1 MTSGWRSRLTH
12 NLGRRRKEH
21 LKSLEQAQKERTSEQ
36 SGEIERLRHQNA
48 ELRRENEALKAHLYG
63 LTGSQHIPMQSSV
76 PSSHL
81 HQHPHSY
88 PDSPSI
94 SSTIDSISG
103 TGSPPPPLGQ
113 EMIPMSGLSLTSGA
127 QHTGITSQY
136 NDAMLLSYFPSQR
149 YSMVTSSSVR
159 HNARSSPESSD
170 FGSPQPP
177 PMGQPTSNVR
187 YMNVAAQAPSSQP
200 QTNGNIR
207 SR

>member
-1 MTSGWRSRLTH
+1 
-12 NLGRRRKEH
+12 
-21 LKSLEQAQKERTSEQ
+21 
-36 SGEIERLRHQNA
+36 
-48 ELRRENEALKAHLYG
+48 
-63 LTGSQHIPMQSSV
+63 MQSSV

-113 EMIPMSGLSLTSGA
+113 EMIPMSGLSLSSGA
-127 QHTGITSQY
+127 QHAGITSQY

-159 HNARSSPESSD
+159 RNARSSPESSD

-177 PMGQPTSNVR
+177 PMGQPTSNVQ
-187 YMNVAAQAPSSQP
+187 YMNVPAQAPSSQP
-200 QTNGNIR
+200 QANGNIR
-207 SR
+207 SRLVFETIYFPPVLTFEQLSTYDSGRSSDGFIEIFSTLNLHTLFFSTWKDLSFWLRFWAIRLWNCSKLSLQF